1 MDKFE
6 NVTTGMLIDIA
17 KRNMYQLM
25 VIGIVNSDEAIKE
38 TYGGER
44 ALLELIKG
52 YFCLA
57 EDLTALWE
65 REHKDDRN

>member
-6 NVTTGMLIDIA
+6 YVTTRMLVDMA
-17 KRNMYQLM
+17 KKNMYQLM
-25 VIGIVNSDEAIKE
+25 LIGIVNSDEAIKE

-57 EDLTALWE
+57 EDLTVLWE

>member
-52 YFCLA
+52 YFCLT